1 MPDANEPV
9 SEEGVGLTIQAS
21 DLGMAYERSDGS
33 TFEAIG
39 GIDQVMARGGEFISL
54 LGPSG
59 CGKTTLLKIVA
70 GLLRPTRGRVLIND
84 REVAGPG
91 PDRAVVFQDFVLLPW
106 DTVLKNV
113 AFGLELRGV
122 ERNEREA
129 TAREKL
135 ALVGLT
141 SFEASY
147 PHELSGGMK
156 QRVGIA
162 RALAVDP
169 QILLMD
175 EPFGS
180 LDALNRQLLQ
190 NELLEIW
197 QGDRKT
203 VLFVTHSIEEAVFL
217 SDRVVVM
224 GTKPGRVIEQI
235 EIDLPRPRRDEV
247 RTDPRF
253 HALTDHLWELLR
265 DQIAAQENVA

>member
-1 MPDANEPV
+1 MTYQRRNETPF
-9 SEEGVGLTIQAS
+9 Q
-21 DLGMAYERSDGS
+21 
-33 TFEAIG
+33 AIG
-39 GIDQVMARGGEFISL
+39 QVNQVIAEGGQFVSL

-70 GLLRPTRGRVLIND
+70 GLLRPTRGSVRIGD
-84 REVAGPG
+84 VAVSSPG

-106 DTVLKNV
+106 DTVLKNA

-122 ERNEREA
+122 ERAERERI
-129 TAREKL
+129 AREKL
-135 ALVGLT
+135 GLVGL
-141 SFEASY
+141 SAFENNY

-180 LDALNRQLLQ
+180 LDALSRQILQ
-190 NELLEIW
+190 NELLRIW
-197 QGDRKT
+197 QSDRKT

-224 GTKPGRVIEQI
+224 GARPGRVIAQI
-235 EIDLPRPRRDEV
+235 DVDLERPRTDEV
-247 RTDPRF
+247 RTTPRF
-253 HALTDHLWELLR
+253 HALADQLWGLLR
-265 DQIAAQENVA
+265 DQLAVSEDVA